1 MGDYSGIA
9 SFNNR
14 VYGAWAEDTVPK
26 KKPPVEGKD
35 SSQKVPVEAKKPSP
49 ATGEDH
55 STDHTIVRVGVAD
68 FSAVAPAKP

>member
-26 KKPPVEGKD
+26 KKAPADE
-35 SSQKVPVEAKKPSP
+35 KKPSA

-68 FSAVAPAKP
+68 FSAGGSPKQ